1 MVDAQESGIEL
12 TGRVAI
18 VTGGGRGIGRA
29 IALELASV
37 GASVA
42 VVARSVDQTAET
54 VEEIVKFG
62 GLAVAVPADVSDPES
77 VERMI
82 RDVVRALGPVDLLV
96 NNAGV
101 SGPFGPIAETDPA
114 EWWRCQE
121 VNLRGPLLCTRA
133 VLPGMVARRRGRIIN
148 VASGAGTIAI
158 PYLSAYV
165 VSKTALIRLTEILAA
180 EIAGYGI
187 RVFAIEPGTVRTAM
201 AEYALQSEAGR
212 RWLPWFKDIFEQ
224 GRDVPPETAARLV
237 TLLASGRA
245 DALSGRFFTVA
256 DDVIG
261 MAERA
266 EREGLG
272 DSQALRLIRR

>member
-1 MVDAQESGIEL
+1 MVDAQDSGIEL
-12 TGRVAI
+12 TGQVAI
-18 VTGGGRGIGRA
+18 VTGSGRGIGRA
-29 IALELASV
+29 IARGLAAA

-42 VVARSVDQTAET
+42 VVARSQNQIAET
-54 VEEIVKFG
+54 VDDTAQAG
-62 GLAVAVPADVSDPES
+62 GRAVAVPADVSVPES
-77 VERMI
+77 VEQMI
-82 RDVVRALGPVDLLV
+82 RDVERALGPVGLLV

-101 SGPFGPIAETDPA
+101 AGPIGPIAETDPG

-121 VNLRGPLLCTRA
+121 VNVRGPLFCTRA

-180 EIAGYGI
+180 EVAEHGV

-201 AEYALQSEAGR
+201 AEYALDSEAGR
-212 RWLPWFKDIFEQ
+212 KWMPWFKDIFEQ
-224 GRDVPPETAARLV
+224 GQDVPPEYAARLV
-237 TLLASGRA
+237 TLLASGRT

-256 DDVIG
+256 DDVLA
-261 MAERA
+261 MVERA
-266 EREGLG
+266 EKEGLG
-272 DSQALRLIRR
+272 DIQTLRLFR

>member
-1 MVDAQESGIEL
+1 MEDAQESGFDL
-12 TGRVAI
+12 TGQVAI

-29 IALELASV
+29 IALGLASA

-42 VVARSVDQTAET
+42 VVARSLNQIAET
-54 VEEIVKFG
+54 VEGIVRMG
-62 GLAVAVPADVSDPES
+62 GRAVAVPGDVSEPEAIGRMVHE
-77 VERMI
+77 VEG
-82 RDVVRALGPVDLLV
+82 VGPVDLLV

-101 SGPFGPIAETDPA
+101 AGPLGPIAETDPG

-121 VNLRGPLLCTRA
+121 VNLWGPLLCTRA
-133 VLPGMVARRRGRIIN
+133 VLAGMAARRRGRIIN

-158 PYLSAYV
+158 PYLSAYI

-180 EIAGYGI
+180 EVAEHGV
-187 RVFAIEPGTVRTAM
+187 RAFAIEPGTVRTAM
-201 AEYALQSEAGR
+201 AEYALESEAGR

-224 GRDVPPETAARLV
+224 GRDVPQEYAARLV

-256 DDVIG
+256 DNVLG
-261 MAERA
+261 MVERA
-266 EREGLG
+266 EKEGLG
-272 DSQALRLIRR
+272 DSHTLRLFRQ